1 MNLKRENI
9 VKAFS
14 NLTRPQIIQLETC
27 ARCTLCSTECPTWL
41 ELKEPI
47 LIPGGKIAALL
58 KIYNKTKGFLSK
70 IFRKEVR
77 EDEIEQLV
85 KAVYIC
91 TLCGRCMEACPF
103 GIQDENIWRSVR
115 EILHSLEATP
125 NNILQLEKMLEETYN
140 PYGMDPETK
149 MDWVDYVDLEEA
161 PVKEKAD
168 ILYFV
173 GCTTSFKAINQEI
186 AYSVSVLLNHFHEN
200 WTFMGEQEWCCG
212 SPLLMIGS
220 KEKAREFAEHNIKEI
235 EKRNVK
241 FVLTSCAGCY
251 RALKFEYPKLIRKK
265 PRYEVIHVVQYL
277 KEKIDKGALN
287 FETKVNETVAYH
299 DPCELSRLGG
309 LIKEPREILS
319 TICKNY
325 VEMPEYGRDTRCCGG
340 GGLLSAFDNS
350 LKTKISV
357 RRIEQAE
364 SIGAKIITSA
374 CPSCKMTLIDGVKEL
389 KSEIEVL
396 DIAELVARQLNLI

>member
-1 MNLKRENI
+1 MKRENI

-14 NLTRPQIIQLETC
+14 NLTRAQLIQLDTC
-27 ARCTLCSTECPTWL
+27 ARCSLCSNECPTWS

-47 LIPGGKIAALL
+47 LIPGGKMAAFL
-58 KIYNKTKGFLSK
+58 KIYDKARGLLSK
-70 IFRKEVR
+70 IFRMEIR
-77 EDEIEQLV
+77 EGEIKQLA

-91 TLCGRCMEACPF
+91 TLCGRCMETCPF

-115 EILHSLEATP
+115 ETLHSLEANP
-125 NNILQLEKMLEETYN
+125 NNILELGKILEKTYN
-140 PYGMDPETK
+140 PYGMEPETR
-149 MDWVDYVDLEEA
+149 MDWIDYVDLEEA
-161 PVKEKAD
+161 PIKEKAD

-200 WTFMGEQEWCCG
+200 WTFIGEQEWCCG
-212 SPLLMIGS
+212 SPLLMMGN
-220 KEKAREFAEHNIKEI
+220 KEKARKFAEHNIKEI
-235 EKRNVK
+235 EKRKVK

-251 RALKFEYPKLIRKK
+251 RAFKFEYPKLIGRR

-277 KEKIDKGALN
+277 KDKINKGALN
-287 FETKVNETVAYH
+287 FETKMDEIVAYH
-299 DPCELSRLGG
+299 DPCELSRLSG

-319 TICKNY
+319 AICKNY
-325 VEMPEYGRDTRCCGG
+325 VEIPEHGRDARCCGG
-340 GGLLSAFDNS
+340 GGLLSVFDNS
-350 LKTKISV
+350 LRTKISV
-357 RRIEQAE
+357 RRIKQAE

-374 CPSCKMTLIDGVKEL
+374 CPSCKMTLVDGVKEL
-389 KSEIEVL
+389 KSKIEII